1 MIILDNTALSA
12 LAHID
17 RLDIPLKLFGDT
29 RIPECVYYEGVL
41 KAKKSKRVDR
51 IKKCIEEGQIKVIK
65 SSEKD
70 IEYAESL
77 PTALGLGERYAIAIG
92 ISEKCLIITDDL
104 KPRKIAKE
112 LGLDVIGTLGI
123 LKLACERNLID
134 RNELRQS
141 VEVLHEVLYFT
152 DDLEEWVLSDDT
164 T

>member
-1 MIILDNTALSA
+1 M
-12 LAHID
+12 
-17 RLDIPLKLFGDT
+17 
-29 RIPECVYYEGVL
+29 L
-41 KAKKSKRVDR
+41 KAKKSKRIDR
-51 IKKCIEEGQIKVIK
+51 IKKCIEKGQIKVIK

-92 ISEKCLIITDDL
+92 ISEKCLIVTDDL

-123 LKLACERNLID
+123 LKLTCERNLIG

-141 VEVLHEVLYFT
+141 VEMLHEVLYFT
-152 DDLEEWVLSDDT
+152 DYLEEWVLSDDT